1 MNGDSPIISNYNY
14 ASTCTCRTLF
24 LHPSIFFFQ
33 GVMIATTGG
42 VFCALNNKMANKS
55 GVICAGLCDCNS

>member
-14 ASTCTCRTLF
+14 ASTCACRTLF
-24 LHPSIFFFQ
+24 FALLIFFFQ

-42 VFCALNNKMANKS
+42 VFCALRNK
-55 GVICAGLCDCNS
+55 